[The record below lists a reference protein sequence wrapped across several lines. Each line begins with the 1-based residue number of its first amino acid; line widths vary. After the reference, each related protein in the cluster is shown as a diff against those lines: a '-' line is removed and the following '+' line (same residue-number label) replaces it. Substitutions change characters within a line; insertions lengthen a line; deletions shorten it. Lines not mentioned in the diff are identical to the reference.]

1 MMSNTL
7 EGFQYYHEMR
17 VRWAEVDAQN
27 VVFNGN
33 YMTYLDVA
41 ITEFWRSRGIVY
53 PEGFSKYNSDL
64 FVKKATIEYH
74 QPAIFDDLIR
84 VYVRCGRIG
93 NTSMQFLFEIF
104 KDEDTH
110 LISGELIYVNV
121 DPANNRPS
129 SVPEPLRAL
138 FLSA

>member
-1 MMSNTL
+1 MSAVL
-7 EGFQYYHEMR
+7 EGYNYYHEMR
-17 VRWAEVDAQN
+17 IRWAEVDAQN

-41 ITEFWRSRGIVY
+41 ITEYWRARGIVY
-53 PEGFSKYNSDL
+53 PDGFSKYDSDL

-93 NTSMQFLFEIF
+93 KTSMQFLFEIV

-121 DPANNRPS
+121 DPKDNRPS
-129 SVPEPLRAL
+129 PVPAPLREL